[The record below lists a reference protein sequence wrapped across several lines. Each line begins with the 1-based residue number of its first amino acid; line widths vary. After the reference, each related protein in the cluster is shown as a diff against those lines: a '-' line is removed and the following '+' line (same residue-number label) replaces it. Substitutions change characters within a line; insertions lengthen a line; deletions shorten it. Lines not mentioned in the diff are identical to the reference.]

1 MNLNFYLEICCY
13 NLGLLLFFK
22 LKIVIIWSIFHI
34 IFVNNDTHAKN
45 FTFMMDRNCEWILAP
60 AYDLTYAKAIGVLHP
75 LATIKGKLKNYKRE
89 DFLYLGRMY
98 RLNEKLMNEI
108 IDETINKTLNIKE
121 KAKKLDILDKNIDSA
136 IMDIEDIVKNLRQ

>member
-1 MNLNFYLEICCY
+1 
-13 NLGLLLFFK
+13 
-22 LKIVIIWSIFHI
+22 
-34 IFVNNDTHAKN
+34 
-45 FTFMMDRNCEWILAP
+45 MMDRNCEWILAP

-121 KAKKLDILDKNIDSA
+121 KATELDILDKNIDSV
-136 IMDIEDIVKNLRQ
+136 IMGIEDIVRNLKEK